1 MTTLSSIRRRMGLPD
16 DSASNDI
23 WNRRIESGSHSL
35 QDVERALREKRDAWD
50 SGQAYN
56 TSGQNASA
64 PSSFRPQ
71 PRPNYEQGSS
81 GQNASMPTVS
91 PEAPTFGQ
99 PSVREAV
106 YQTGSTAGDSA
117 FTSPEQVNQRLQ
129 DIRRNRGLSADPASD
144 RIWADRIAA
153 GTHTLGDARTAI
165 SNRAIEL
172 SRDTFGEQLPVV
184 EQPEVPQ
191 SEAWGFDPQYNETIN
206 QIEEQRAGLRS
217 EEEVARRRMAED
229 RQLAE
234 REASRLR
241 DDSLEANIE
250 SMADRGLV
258 HSGINIEAQQHIGED
273 YLRYTD
279 EIQRAAARGE
289 EDLARWLT
297 QQRNRLQ
304 TAQGTAETQRAE
316 NEALRRELD
325 DLNGA
330 INATPEP
337 TVAGRYPIDTEITD
351 EARQLATQGNY
362 GGDAAALADP
372 NTLAQR
378 IEAIFN
384 NRNVSLI
391 GHGDETDWQRLNRI
405 AQEVGS
411 GYIDENGERQ
421 WRSLDDV
428 RASVDRI
435 ARIQN
440 I

>member
-1 MTTLSSIRRRMGLPD
+1 MTTLSSIRRRLGLPD

-23 WNRRIESGSHSL
+23 WNKRIESGSHSL
-35 QDVERALREKRDAWD
+35 QDAEYALHEKKDAW
-50 SGQAYN
+50 SRGQAHN

-64 PSSFRPQ
+64 PSSFSPQ
-71 PRPNYEQGSS
+71 PNSNYEQGSS
-81 GQNASMPTVS
+81 GQNISQPTVS

-99 PSVREAV
+99 TDVREAV
-106 YQTGSTAGDSA
+106 HQTGSTAGDA
-117 FTSPEQVNQRLQ
+117 GFTSPEQVNQRLQ
-129 DIRRNRGLSADPASD
+129 DIRRNRGLDPDPASD

-165 SNRAIEL
+165 SNKAMEL
-172 SRDTFGEQLPVV
+172 SRDTFGEQTPVT
-184 EQPEVPQ
+184 EQPEIPQ
-191 SEAWGFDPQYNETIN
+191 SEAWGFDPQYNETMN

-217 EEEVARRRMAED
+217 EEELARRRMAED
-229 RQLAE
+229 RQTAE
-234 REASRLR
+234 QEASRLR
-241 DDSLEANIE
+241 DDSLKANTE

-258 HSGINIEAQQHIGED
+258 HSGINIEAQKDIGED

-297 QQRNRLQ
+297 QQRNQLQ
-304 TAQGTAETQRAE
+304 TAQVAAEKQRAE
-316 NEALRRELD
+316 NEALRKELD
-325 DLNGA
+325 DLNSA

-337 TVAGRYPIDTEITD
+337 TVAGRYSIDTEITD
-351 EARQLATQGNY
+351 EARELATQGNY
-362 GGDAAALADP
+362 GGDVAALEDA

-378 IEAIFN
+378 IENIFD

-405 AQEVGS
+405 VQEVAS
-411 GYIDENGERQ
+411 GQRD
-421 WRSLDDV
+421 LDDV
-428 RASVDRI
+428 RGSVDRI